1 METPRARH
9 KLDEAGF
16 FIDHLR
22 KEREGNARAFG
33 YFLSAFL
40 NAAYSFIQVLEV
52 EAKRGMKEDAASK
65 KQAKAAFRPWYEAWI
80 ENLSSNERPVWVL
93 MEAQRRDEVH
103 LLGAETVK
111 ETKAIPLEPARGSR
125 TAYFIAPMGTPPTL
139 LAADDAW
146 REERQRLGLPPWV
159 SAWREAQVH
168 HFEIA
173 GERRDVVETCQR
185 YLALL
190 ERLLTDF
197 HRSPLAATSG
207 G

>member
-9 KLDEAGF
+9 KLDEVGF

-22 KEREGNARAFG
+22 KEREGDAGAFG

-40 NAAYSFIQVLEV
+40 NAAYSFIKVLEV
-52 EAKRGMKEDAASK
+52 EAKRGMMKGAASK
-65 KQAKAAFRPWYEAWI
+65 KQAKAAFRPWLVDWI
-80 ENLSSNERPVWVL
+80 GNLSSDERPVWVL

-103 LLGAETVK
+103 RLGAETVK
-111 ETKAIPLEPARGSR
+111 ETKAIPLEPPKSNPALFYVTMNFGQPEL
-125 TAYFIAPMGTPPTL
+125 YG
-139 LAADDAW
+139 DAW
-146 REERQRLGLPPWV
+146 MEEKRRLGLPSWAT
-159 SAWREAQVH
+159 AWREAQVH

-197 HRSPLAATSG
+197 HGSPLAATPG